1 MFEFSLALFNQHSFE
16 NTNFKQIDI
25 AKDRN
30 LIIAQKAITQE
41 CTKKKLGAEL
51 SLIDKHI
58 ASTDAGLAET
68 ILFVFPFCRKEVL
81 TINLFWSLGS
91 WMINKFPIRSAFKFS
106 LP

>member
-41 CTKKKLGAEL
+41 CTKKKNKLGAEL
-51 SLIDKHI
+51 S
-58 ASTDAGLAET
+58 
-68 ILFVFPFCRKEVL
+68 
-81 TINLFWSLGS
+81 N
-91 WMINKFPIRSAFKFS
+91 
-106 LP
+106 